1 MSTHNPLS
9 IRNWPASERPRE
21 RLIEHGPQV
30 LSDGEL
36 LAILIGCG
44 SRGRTAVDLARQV
57 LSVFGSLRDFLN
69 ADADTCLDQA
79 GIGPARYAAL
89 QAALELARRHLR
101 ESQVLGAEL
110 SAPAATHAF
119 LAATLRDRPY
129 EMFCCLYLDR
139 RHRLIAFE
147 ELFRGTIDTT
157 TVHSREVVRHA
168 LNHNA
173 QGIIFAHNH
182 PSGEPEPSLADR
194 LLTRRL
200 KDVLSQVGVRVIDH
214 IIVGV
219 GYCFSFADRGL
230 L

>member
-1 MSTHNPLS
+1 MSTRNPLS

-57 LSVFGSLRDFLN
+57 LTVFGSLRDFLN
-69 ADADTCLDQA
+69 ADADKCLDQA

-110 SAPAATHAF
+110 SAPAVTHEF
-119 LAATLRDRPY
+119 LVATLRDRPY
-129 EMFCCLYLDR
+129 EMFCCLYLDY
-139 RHRLIAFE
+139 RHRLLAFE
-147 ELFRGTIDTT
+147 EQDQTRISTALSEIARLF
-157 TVHSREVVRHA
+157 VHSHKGGRIEFE
-168 LNHNA
+168 LE
-173 QGIIFAHNH
+173 GTTP
-182 PSGEPEPSLADR
+182 PSS
-194 LLTRRL
+194 
-200 KDVLSQVGVRVIDH
+200 S
-214 IIVGV
+214 
-219 GYCFSFADRGL
+219 
-230 L
+230 